1 MVVPAGVLRT
11 GQEKMTINVSGAL
24 RSEESLRAVTLR
36 INDRYLPLTD
46 TIEKERLNRLLRR
59 FALTGVL
66 PLVWRFPWRQ
76 REICCALA
84 RR

>member
-46 TIEKERLNRLLRR
+46 TIEKERGRTA
-59 FALTGVL
+59 FCGVS
-66 PLVWRFPWRQ
+66 R
-76 REICCALA
+76 
-84 RR
+84 